1 MVVLVDTKYYGAM
14 LRRARQQQNI
24 KRRDAAKIFKISL
37 RELSKYERGQLP
49 IPDEIMMRL
58 LYRGFCLFKCQKN
71 I

>member
-24 KRRDAAKIFKISL
+24 KRRDAARIFKIS
-37 RELSKYERGQLP
+37 LSKYERGQLP

>member
-37 RELSKYERGQLP
+37 RELSKYERGQAP
-49 IPDEIMMRL
+49 VPEEIFMRL